1 MKNKNF
7 PRIITI
13 AGDIENIYG
22 YDVKNKEL
30 YIKSKSKMTGME
42 ILPIFVI
49 SGAFPASVM
58 NFVEHHSINI
68 SPVKWLVLTTVVCVL
83 LSFVLAR
90 ILLYLSENF
99 FNYRNFE
106 KLEDSKKVEKLYQM
120 QDSKTGEIILIVFAM
135 ICGSVGITLAG
146 LYIDSGD
153 AAPLHAG
160 RERRRARDVGRRLG
174 QRAHPHHAG
183 RPPRCRP
190 VRGRSI

>member
-30 YIKSKSKMTGME
+30 YIKSKSKMTGKE

-120 QDSKTGEIILIVFAM
+120 QDSKTGEIILIV
-135 ICGSVGITLAG
+135 L
-146 LYIDSGD
+146 L
-153 AAPLHAG
+153 
-160 RERRRARDVGRRLG
+160 
-174 QRAHPHHAG
+174 
-183 RPPRCRP
+183 
-190 VRGRSI
+190 